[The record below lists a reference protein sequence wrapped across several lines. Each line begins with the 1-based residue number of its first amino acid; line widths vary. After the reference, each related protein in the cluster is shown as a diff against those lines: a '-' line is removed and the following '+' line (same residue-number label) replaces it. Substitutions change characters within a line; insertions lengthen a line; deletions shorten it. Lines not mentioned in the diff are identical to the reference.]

1 MAQTREVMRET
12 AQGQE
17 PILTQGEEE
26 LPAAAREMEGCVPLQ
41 ATVSTGVFNRASAAA
56 TETV

>member
-1 MAQTREVMRET
+1 MREVMRET

-17 PILTQGEEE
+17 PILTHGEEE
-26 LPAAAREMEGCVPLQ
+26 RLAAAREMEGCVLLQ
-41 ATVSTGVFNRASAAA
+41 ATVSTGAFNRASAAA